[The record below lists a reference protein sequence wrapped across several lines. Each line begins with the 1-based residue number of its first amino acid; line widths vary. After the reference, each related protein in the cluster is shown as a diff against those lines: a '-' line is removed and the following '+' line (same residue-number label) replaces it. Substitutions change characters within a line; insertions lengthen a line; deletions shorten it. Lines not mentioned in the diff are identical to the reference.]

1 MTAAPVRHR
10 AWLTR
15 DDCNLD
21 EFRAVVEVETDAA
34 DYPHADRVERGVLF
48 YGDSLAG
55 DVATPEGRRA
65 VQAEL
70 ARALTDGPGIVVFA
84 GAFADTAVVDRATPR
99 STR

>member
-34 DYPHADRVERGVLF
+34 DHPHADRVERGVLF
-48 YGDSLAG
+48 
-55 DVATPEGRRA
+55 
-65 VQAEL
+65 
-70 ARALTDGPGIVVFA
+70 
-84 GAFADTAVVDRATPR
+84 
-99 STR
+99 